1 MKKSISMVL
10 AGAMALSMMGG
21 AALADEEY
29 VYGTANLT
37 WEQFWASEGLTYS
50 AIISHSVFEPARE
63 IITSLMA

>member
-1 MKKSISMVL
+1 MVL

-37 WEQFWASEGLTYS
+37 WEQFWASEGRGS
-50 AIISHSVFEPARE
+50 
-63 IITSLMA
+63 

>member
-1 MKKSISMVL
+1 MVL

-50 AIISHSVFEPARE
+50 ADHEFATWAASTR
-63 IITSLMA
+63 

>member
-1 MKKSISMVL
+1 
-10 AGAMALSMMGG
+10 MALSMMGG

-50 AIISHSVFEPARE
+50 ADHEFAASNETTDTEGTTDLR
-63 IITSLMA
+63 